1 MSSSLFLSQR
11 SLYEDDYSCI
21 LRNPQNE
28 FNYGLHYHD
37 FYECVLYLGNAGI
50 FRIEDQEY
58 LIKRGDI
65 VLIDMLSPTPHLQ
78 QKLLLREVQ
87 PVHQLKLT
95 DLLQHLPFQ
104 PAGRISQLQ
113 RPSPGLPPESGA
125 AAKIPDSSGQ
135 ISKDQAGKW
144 KGHLRKSAD
153 SSAFGL
159 YLQRLLPRPPY

>member
-65 VLIDMLSPTPHLQ
+65 VLIDMFKPHT
-78 QKLLLREVQ
+78 
-87 PVHQLKLT
+87 LT
-95 DLLQHLPFQ
+95 YNKNYFYERFSLD
-104 PAGRISQLQ
+104 
-113 RPSPGLPPESGA
+113 
-125 AAKIPDSSGQ
+125 
-135 ISKDQAGKW
+135 
-144 KGHLRKSAD
+144 RKSVV
-153 SSAFGL
+153 
-159 YLQRLLPRPPY
+159 